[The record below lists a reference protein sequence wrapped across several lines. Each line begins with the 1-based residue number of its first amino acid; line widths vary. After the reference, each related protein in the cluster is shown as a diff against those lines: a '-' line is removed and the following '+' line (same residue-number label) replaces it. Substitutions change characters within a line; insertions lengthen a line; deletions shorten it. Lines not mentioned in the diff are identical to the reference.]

1 MRVPSVSPCGA
12 VPWVPSNEA
21 RRGNG
26 IGETPEEGGKV
37 AFNNIF
43 RNTGVSGKRGQL
55 YLEEL
60 RLHSIRK
67 IKTLAFLRAFNGI
80 FRIFIIFYY
89 NFFFYS
95 PNSYLIS
102 AFWALLRRI
111 SWLSTASLL
120 MRLCIALSS
129 ASSLR

>member
-1 MRVPSVSPCGA
+1 MGSLKHSAEG
-12 VPWVPSNEA
+12 
-21 RRGNG
+21 GNG

-67 IKTLAFLRAFNGI
+67 TKTLAVLRAFNGI
-80 FRIFIIFYY
+80 FRIFIIFY
-89 NFFFYS
+89 NNLFFIFQT
-95 PNSYLIS
+95 I
-102 AFWALLRRI
+102 
-111 SWLSTASLL
+111 T
-120 MRLCIALSS
+120 
-129 ASSLR
+129 